1 MVEIK
6 NNDFLWQENARK
18 MPPVYGGDENICS
31 KLFLSFFRMIVQK
44 SGNVPDF
51 YFDFDYSVSQKNIFW
66 AILRKILEEKSF
78 PHKSLATTITSI
90 K

>member
-31 KLFLSFFRMIVQK
+31 KLFLSFFRMIIQK
-44 SGNVPDF
+44 RGNVPDF

-66 AILRKILEEKSF
+66 AISRKILEEKSF
-78 PHKSLATTITSI
+78 PHKSLATTIISI